1 MTNRAQAAIVAVLV
15 VALLAVGLA
24 FLWPVLTSPSPA
36 PAPNASAN
44 ANGPISIAS
53 NFAECANAGYP
64 VMESYPRQC
73 RTTDGRTFSEDIGN
87 ELEKQNLIKATD
99 PRPNATIAS
108 PLTVRGV
115 ARGTW
120 YFEASFPVELV
131 DLTGATVAQGIAQ
144 AQSEWMTQDFVPFTA
159 TLTFTA
165 PTSSTGTLW
174 LRKDNPSGLPE
185 NDDALR
191 IPVRF
196 R

>member
-1 MTNRAQAAIVAVLV
+1 MTNRTHTAITVVLAA
-15 VALLAVGLA
+15 ALILVGLA
-24 FLWPVLTSPSPA
+24 FLWPVLTA
-36 PAPNASAN
+36 PPVNQTPNGN
-44 ANGPISIAS
+44 ANGPISVAS
-53 NFAECANAGYP
+53 NFAECLNAGFA
-64 VMESYPRQC
+64 VQESYPRQC
-73 RTTDGRTFSEDIGN
+73 RTPDGRAFTEDIGS
-87 ELEKQNLIKATD
+87 ELEKANLIKATD
-99 PRPNATIAS
+99 PRPNAIIAT

-115 ARGTW
+115 ARGNW

-131 DLTGATVAQGIAQ
+131 DLTGAKIAQGIAQ
-144 AQSEWMTQDFVPFTA
+144 AQGEWMTTEFVPFVA

-174 LRKDNPSGLPE
+174 LRKDNPSGRPE